1 MRLGYDSIV
10 QESIALTLIEN
21 KMLIIQSNDDV
32 VTVSN
37 IHRTG
42 KRERSAAIDEPMKR
56 PDPGSVLVRSLKD
69 RYGTLSSL

>member
-32 VTVSN
+32 LPAC
-37 IHRTG
+37 IRFF
-42 KRERSAAIDEPMKR
+42 I
-56 PDPGSVLVRSLKD
+56 VL
-69 RYGTLSSL
+69 